1 MTKFDEYKELAKQGV
16 YTHSAT
22 FHADD
27 VLTACMLHI
36 SGIIPN
42 YEVIKRVPKWTPEMG
57 GLAFDVGCGELD
69 HHGKD
74 FNVVRLSNGAKYASL
89 GLLWHQIGVQVMRD
103 LAIKVSL
110 IFTEELLRIYPIEV
124 PMLNLLKRDP
134 ELGLRGAEIAAELF
148 DQDFITAMDLTD
160 NFGQSKYPN
169 TLSYLISA
177 CNPVGMTDEVR
188 DKAFLKCCKDMHPFV
203 MNAIMSAFRNGLSK
217 RFALKLAENEKGNVD
232 RIVNESDIHIAAYFL
247 KDTKV
252 EAVIEPNIRTTGCW
266 NVTCVDGHKI
276 ADNVEV
282 GKNGCTFIHAT
293 RFMAVFDNK
302 DAALNCAIN

>member
-27 VLTACMLHI
+27 VLTACILHL

-57 GLAFDVGCGELD
+57 GLAFDVGGGELD

-74 FNVVRLSNGAKYASL
+74 NIIRLSNGFKYAASL
-89 GLLWHQIGVQVMRD
+89 GLLWHQIGVQAMQN
-103 LAIKVSL
+103 LAKVIEL
-110 IFTEELLRIYPIEV
+110 ISEEGRSRNGAIGLT
-124 PMLNLLKRDP
+124 MLKLLKKDP
-134 ELGLRGAEIAAELF
+134 ELGQKGAEIAAELF

-177 CNPVGMTDEVR
+177 CNPVEVTDEVR
-188 DKAFLKCCKDMHPFV
+188 DKAFLKCCKDMQPFV
-203 MNAIMSAFRNGLSK
+203 MNAITSAFRNGISK
-217 RFALKLAENEKGNVD
+217 QFALQLAKGDVD
-232 RIVNESDIHIAAYFL
+232 RIVNESDIHIATYYL
-247 KDTKV
+247 KETKV
-252 EAVIEPNIRTTGCW
+252 EAVIEPSIRTTGCW

-302 DAALNCAIN
+302 DAAVNCAIN

>member
-27 VLTACMLHI
+27 VLTACVLHI

-103 LAIKVSL
+103 LATGISRTS
-110 IFTEELLRIYPIEV
+110 TEDILRFCPIEV
-124 PMLNLLKRDP
+124 SILNLLKKDP
-134 ELGLRGAEIAAELF
+134 EFGLRGAEIAAELF

-177 CNPVGMTDEVR
+177 CNPVGMTDEFR
-188 DKAFLKCCKDMHPFV
+188 DNAFLKCCEDIEQFM

-217 RFALKLAENEKGNVD
+217 RFALKLAEKGNAD
-232 RIVNESDIHIAAYFL
+232 RIVNESDMHIAAYFL
-247 KDTKV
+247 KDTQV
-252 EAVIEPNIRTTGCW
+252 EAVIEPSIRTTGYW
-266 NVTCVDGHKI
+266 NVTCVGDHKI
-276 ADNVEV
+276 ADNVKV

-293 RFMAVFDNK
+293 RFMAVFDSK
-302 DAALNCAIN
+302 DTALNCEIN

>member
-16 YTHSAT
+16 YTHSGT

-36 SGIIPN
+36 TGIIPN

-69 HHGKD
+69 HHGKN

-89 GLLWHQIGVQVMRD
+89 GLLWHQIGVQAMQD
-103 LAIKVSL
+103 LAKDIVL
-110 IFTEELLRIYPIEV
+110 ISEEERSRNGFIEPAMIGV
-124 PMLNLLKRDP
+124 LKNNPD
-134 ELGLRGAEIAAELF
+134 LGQKGAEIAAELF

-177 CNPVGMTDEVR
+177 CNPVGVTDEVR
-188 DKAFLKCCKDMHPFV
+188 DEAFLKCCKDMYFFV
-203 MNAIMSAFRNGLSK
+203 MNAIVSAFRNGISK
-217 RFALKLAENEKGNVD
+217 QFALKLAKGDVD
-232 RIVNESDIHIAAYFL
+232 RIVNESGVHIAAYLL
-247 KDTKV
+247 KETKV
-252 EAVIEPNIRTTGCW
+252 EAVIEPSIRTTGCW

-276 ADNVEV
+276 ADNVNV
-282 GKNGCTFIHAT
+282 GKNGCTFVHAD
-293 RFMAVFDNK
+293 RFMAVFDNE
-302 DAALNCAIN
+302 DAAVNCAIN